1 MERPKRHINKDVFR
15 RIIKE
20 LALQNSSVTRE
31 FGSSALNYAWLASGK
46 IDCLFTTN
54 LNKNQIACGE
64 LLIKEAG
71 GYISNLC
78 AGPKLSLAALH
89 NLDVF
94 GYDFGHGVQ

>member
-1 MERPKRHINKDVFR
+1 MTWRLACWLKNNFPVWER
-15 RIIKE
+15 E
-20 LALQNSSVTRE
+20 S
-31 FGSSALNYAWLASGK
+31 
-46 IDCLFTTN
+46 
-54 LNKNQIACGE
+54 
-64 LLIKEAG
+64 G

>member
-1 MERPKRHINKDVFR
+1 MSFNKL
-15 RIIKE
+15 E
-20 LALQNSSVTRE
+20 S
-31 FGSSALNYAWLASGK
+31 GMASG
-46 IDCLFTTN
+46 L
-54 LNKNQIACGE
+54 LAKNNFPVWE
-64 LLIKEAG
+64 RESG